1 MGQSRGELPLFLLIN
16 RGRETKRVG
25 GGGGN
30 FWRRRKRQKTGEKGR
45 RKKKNRDSERVG
57 RKRPRER
64 QLFFL
69 REKGED
75 ERKETAG
82 YF

>member
-1 MGQSRGELPLFLLIN
+1 VTPKEEAKGEKTAEN
-16 RGRETKRVG
+16 RGG
-25 GGGGN
+25 GP
-30 FWRRRKRQKTGEKGR
+30 
-45 RKKKNRDSERVG
+45 KKKKRDSERVG
-57 RKRPRER
+57 RKTEAERETIV
-64 QLFFL
+64 LL

>member
-1 MGQSRGELPLFLLIN
+1 VTRKEERKEEKTAEN
-16 RGRETKRVG
+16 RGG
-25 GGGGN
+25 GP
-30 FWRRRKRQKTGEKGR
+30 K
-45 RKKKNRDSERVG
+45 KKKNRDNERVG
-57 RKRPRER
+57 RKTETERETIV
-64 QLFFL
+64 FL